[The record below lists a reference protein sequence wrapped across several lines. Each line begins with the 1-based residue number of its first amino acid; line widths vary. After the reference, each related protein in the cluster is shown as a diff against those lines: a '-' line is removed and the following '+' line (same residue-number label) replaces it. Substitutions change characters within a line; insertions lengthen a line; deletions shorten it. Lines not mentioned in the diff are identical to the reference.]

1 MINKMD
7 FPLKVDFFPQ
17 VRLSSDEK
25 QKYLRTVEASAI
37 ALRRSLDKGDWKKLF
52 DKEGVAFSKLHTVTN
67 EVSPPA
73 QTRASGRNGGNGSGG
88 RNGAAQACIAVC
100 ATIYT
105 SGTISEVLEAIA
117 SPVTEDYRRA
127 MKFIYKTRFLD
138 GLGLHTIVPNG
149 GASNPQAFTTIK
161 WAAFDDGKARNNP
174 KFPVGSDYCF
184 LEHSG
189 IQRDEPTDN
198 NHNNNEN
205 DEVFGFSIQES
216 IVRER
221 EVPSLAGFGLRRG
234 EFRRSG
240 IIILPT
246 DRRDVVQV
254 SSILQMSLLGSD
266 SAANKAALERLMLR
280 RVEAIG
286 RIDVL
291 LERRRLSKM
300 QFIDRD
306 EWVADEDR
314 KSCAVCIKPFNIR
327 RRHHCR
333 NCGEVVCSACAP
345 PREVDVS
352 SYGSALIRICT
363 ACVVQ
368 ARSEPQLQNGGSQ
381 DVFVYHIRSTLSSRT
396 STNSS
401 NLNGD
406 DDGAAVAPAT
416 MTGPASTNA
425 TRSYSFCSDDS
436 NFSIASEYPTQQ
448 SGAGAPVVYA
458 PMYQQQQEQ
467 QVQPM
472 TLFSS
477 ELLNDEYEDDE
488 EDDYEDNNY
497 YIRDSQSSSGSSSY
511 SFSDY
516 NTYDDRF
523 GSAIMKRLPQPQAS
537 QSSALRA
544 SNSGYNRYS
553 HSSNNNSRSSYSNNN
568 NNSRSSY
575 SNDFGGRTS
584 QSLSS
589 SKHVLYQHQQPE
601 VVQTRAAAPA
611 PTEYKR
617 ERSVYNPAKV
627 VTHLLNL
634 SNQDDEEE
642 EESKQADEPQAP
654 TPTVPSNRDD
664 SLDSLGD
671 FDECIRGLQED
682 IFRATTTARFSD
694 LEPAGDSFSSDLAS
708 FHSDLLLSSSSDP
721 LASTASAPPFAPL
734 PAPVSAPARAPV
746 LSSPLS
752 RPQRSASTCSSPSTV
767 DVDIDM
773 LTSDSFS
780 LICPD
785 TLQRQRRSSSAA
797 SSRKQ
802 EAGETRRTRVS
813 SLSRCSGNSVF
824 DDDDLEDE
832 ENEDSNAGND
842 GYEHEDEGAANQD
855 GDECDE
861 DPESAMSLQ
870 SQADLEA
877 LRLQVQGLH
886 RSLEDATSKLNY
898 YQSRSER
905 SRRSQRR
912 GSGQSAT
919 SNTSSSSSAR
929 SGGGG
934 RSGDPVLAKRSETY
948 DALVSELHEIMGLPT
963 LSPRG
968 RASRT
973 AGFWT

>member
-7 FPLKVDFFPQ
+7 FPLKADFFPQ
-17 VRLSSDEK
+17 VRLSNDEK
-25 QKYLRTVEASAI
+25 NKYLRTVEASAV

-52 DKEGVAFSKLHTVTN
+52 DKEGVTFSKLLTVST
-67 EVSPPA
+67 EVSPSA
-73 QTRASGRNGGNGSGG
+73 QTRGSARNGGH
-88 RNGAAQACIAVC
+88 NGAAQACIAVC

-138 GLGLHTIVPNG
+138 GLGLHTIVPTT

-161 WAAFDDGKARNNP
+161 WAAFDDGKARNSP
-174 KFPVGSDYCF
+174 KFPAGSDYCF

-189 IQRDEPTDN
+189 IQRDESQE
-198 NHNNNEN
+198 NNNDSN
-205 DEVFGFSIQES
+205 DDEIFGFSIQES

-246 DRRDVVQV
+246 ERRDVVQV

-266 SAANKAALERLMLR
+266 SAANKTALERLMLR

-314 KSCAVCIKPFNIR
+314 KSCAVCVKPFNIR

-368 ARSEPQLQNGGSQ
+368 ARSEPQLQAGGNQ

-401 NLNGD
+401 NLTGD
-406 DDGAAVAPAT
+406 DHDNGAAVALRRGT
-416 MTGPASTNA
+416 GTGPAASNA

-448 SGAGAPVVYA
+448 SMAVVPVAHA
-458 PMYQQQQEQ
+458 PMYQQH

-472 TLFSS
+472 ALFSS
-477 ELLNDEYEDDE
+477 ELLNDEYDDDV
-488 EDDYEDNNY
+488 DDYEDNNY
-497 YIRDSQSSSGSSSY
+497 YLRDSQSSSGSSSY

-516 NTYDDRF
+516 NTCDDRF
-523 GSAIMKRLPQPQAS
+523 GSAIMKRLPPPQAQTS
-537 QSSALRA
+537 LRA
-544 SNSGYNRYS
+544 ST
-553 HSSNNNSRSSYSNNN
+553 SSYSSYNHDASNNG
-568 NNSRSSY
+568 RS

-584 QSLSS
+584 QSH
-589 SKHVLYQHQQPE
+589 SKHMLHQHQQPE

-611 PTEYKR
+611 SPAVYKR

-642 EESKQADEPQAP
+642 EYKEADEPEAP
-654 TPTVPSNRDD
+654 APVLTVPHRDD

-682 IFRATTTARFSD
+682 IFRATTTVRFSD
-694 LEPAGDSFSSDLAS
+694 LEPAGDSFCSDLAS
-708 FHSDLLLSSSSDP
+708 FHSDLLSSSTDP
-721 LASTASAPPFAPL
+721 LASAAPAPAPPSTP
-734 PAPVSAPARAPV
+734 APV
-746 LSSPLS
+746 LSSPPS
-752 RPQRSASTCSSPSTV
+752 RPQRLASTCSSPSTV

-785 TLQRQRRSSSAA
+785 LIQRQRRSSSAA

-802 EAGETRRTRVS
+802 EAGENRRTRVS
-813 SLSRCSGNSVF
+813 SLSRYSGNSVF
-824 DDDDLEDE
+824 DDDLEDE
-832 ENEDSNAGND
+832 ENEDNNAGND
-842 GYEHEDEGAANQD
+842 GYEDENENQD
-855 GDECDE
+855 DDEE
-861 DPESAMSLQ
+861 DPDSDLNLQ
-870 SQADLEA
+870 RQADLEA
-877 LRLQVQGLH
+877 LRRQVQGLH

-898 YQSRSER
+898 YQSRSEK
-905 SRRSQRR
+905 SRGSRRR
-912 GSGQSAT
+912 GSAQSAT
-919 SNTSSSSSAR
+919 SNTSSTW
-929 SGGGG
+929 SGGGSRG
-934 RSGDPVLAKRSETY
+934 GDPVLAKRSETY